1 MRKLQKLLYA
11 IKRRRIWRS
20 DSWNIFIEI
29 AATGSIHE
37 AARRLNMSQPP
48 LSYQIKQ
55 LEAELNVKLFER
67 TRAGVT
73 LTEAESFF
81 IQDGE
86 YFKLCPF
93 HRAGSIQGRE
103 KTGLTYRDHANHSNH
118 HYALYFQIFQGKF
131 RCKL

>member
-1 MRKLQKLLYA
+1 MEIRQLEY
-11 IKRRRIWRS
+11 
-20 DSWNIFIEI
+20 FHEI

-73 LTEAESFF
+73 SGKASLR
-81 IQDGE
+81 QDGE

-93 HRAGSIQGRE
+93 HRAGSIQGR
-103 KTGLTYRDHANHSNH
+103 KKAGLAYRDHAHYGNH
-118 HYALYFQIFQGKF
+118 HYALYFQIFQGEF
-131 RCKL
+131 GCKL

>member
-1 MRKLQKLLYA
+1 MEIRQLEY
-11 IKRRRIWRS
+11 
-20 DSWNIFIEI
+20 FHEI

-67 TRAGVT
+67 TRVGVT
-73 LTEAESFF
+73 LTEA
-81 IQDGE
+81 G
-86 YFKLCPF
+86 KLLYD
-93 HRAGSIQGRE
+93 RTKAG
-103 KTGLTYRDHANHSNH
+103 LAYRDHAHHSNY
-118 HYALYFQIFQGKF
+118 HYALYFQIFQREF

>member
-1 MRKLQKLLYA
+1 MEIRQLEY
-11 IKRRRIWRS
+11 
-20 DSWNIFIEI
+20 FHEI

-73 LTEAESFF
+73 LTEA
-81 IQDGE
+81 G
-86 YFKLCPF
+86 KLMSVPQSWKYL
-93 HRAGSIQGRE
+93 R
-103 KTGLTYRDHANHSNH
+103 
-118 HYALYFQIFQGKF
+118 QGKS
-131 RCKL
+131 RSYVSGSRPPQ